1 MYRHKD
7 KLRVAN
13 STLNQQV
20 EAGKKC
26 IAIREQQQLEFQQKT
41 YEELQRMQAHQRQQ
55 MEEMQ
60 KIVQAHMEEAKT
72 LKAQLENQ
80 DEQFKVFIERTE
92 AEKAIEIS
100 NTQKQ
105 RMEAVKK
112 IQEMES
118 YVEQE
123 VNGSTVT
130 SNSLVTNVFLESE
143 SKDIE
148 RGNTK
153 GYGTRGE

>member
-20 EAGKKC
+20 EAGKKS
-26 IAIREQQQLEFQQKT
+26 IATREQQLEFQQKA
-41 YEELQRMQAHQRQQ
+41 YEDLQRMQAHQRRQ

-60 KIVQAHMEEAKT
+60 KTVQAHMEEAKM

-80 DEQFKVFIERTE
+80 NAQFKVLIERTE
-92 AEKAIEIS
+92 AEKAIEVS
-100 NTQKQ
+100 NAQKQ

-112 IQEMES
+112 IQEMERD
-118 YVEQE
+118 VEQE
-123 VNGSTVT
+123 VNGSTIT
-130 SNSLVTNVFLESE
+130 SNSLLTNVFLESE
-143 SKDIE
+143 SKDIG
-148 RGNTK
+148 RKNTK